1 MNTGVGILC
10 GRHLQSAVDGAAGP
24 SGGRLNKMGTR
35 ERLAGEQSEIG
46 LDYKPG
52 SAGDA
57 AAHIGRRKHAE
68 SCKKNS

>member
-1 MNTGVGILC
+1 
-10 GRHLQSAVDGAAGP
+10 
-24 SGGRLNKMGTR
+24 MGTR

-52 SAGDA
+52 NAADA
-57 AAHIGRRKHAE
+57 ADHIGRRKRAE